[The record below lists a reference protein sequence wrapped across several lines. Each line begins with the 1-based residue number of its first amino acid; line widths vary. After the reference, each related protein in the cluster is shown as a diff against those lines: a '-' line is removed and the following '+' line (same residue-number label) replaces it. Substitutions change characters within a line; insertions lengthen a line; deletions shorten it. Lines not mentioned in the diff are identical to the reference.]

1 VFTADSDRRV
11 RVTGSK
17 FVPEAV
23 PSVKL
28 EGAKVAGFR
37 TISIC
42 GNRDPI
48 FISQIDDIL
57 DNLKKR
63 TADNLSADFDYNLDF
78 IVYGKNGVMG
88 QLEPNSEVTSHEIGI
103 VIDVVADTQEHS
115 AAACSVARSTLL
127 HYGYPGRIA
136 TAGNLAFPF
145 SPSDIKVGAIY
156 VFSVYALL
164 RSEKPQELFK
174 TVYEEVQG

>member
-1 VFTADSDRRV
+1 M
-11 RVTGSK
+11 
-17 FVPEAV
+17 
-23 PSVKL
+23 KL
-28 EGAKVAGFR
+28 EGAKEAGCR

-48 FISQIDDIL
+48 FISQVDAIL
-57 DNLKKR
+57 EDLKKR

-88 QLEPNSEVTSHEIGI
+88 QLEPLDAITSHEIGI

-115 AAACSVARSTLL
+115 AAVCSVARSTLL

-145 SPSDIKVGAIY
+145 SPSDIKVGPIY

-164 RSEKPQELFK
+164 RSQDPLSLFK
-174 TVYEEVQG
+174 FTYETVGEE